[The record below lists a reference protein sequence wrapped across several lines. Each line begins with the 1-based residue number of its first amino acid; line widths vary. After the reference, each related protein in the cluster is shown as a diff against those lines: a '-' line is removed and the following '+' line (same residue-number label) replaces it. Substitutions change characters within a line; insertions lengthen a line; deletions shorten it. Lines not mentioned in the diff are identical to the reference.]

1 MNLTCLSKTVNLDR
15 HTKPKAIRNIHPNFN
30 YKSVEWKASIASLSV
45 KEAI

>member
-1 MNLTCLSKTVNLDR
+1 MNLTCLPRALNLDR
-15 HTKPKAIRNIHPNFN
+15 YTKPKAIKNIHPNFN